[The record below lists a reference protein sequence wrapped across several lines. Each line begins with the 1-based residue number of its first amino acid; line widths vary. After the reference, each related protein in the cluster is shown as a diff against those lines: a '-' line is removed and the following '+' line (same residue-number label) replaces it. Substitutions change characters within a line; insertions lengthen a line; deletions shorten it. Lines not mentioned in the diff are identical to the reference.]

1 MNTAGRR
8 GREHDVSADDAPADD
23 APPNDASPSK
33 IFGLLKPQ
41 QQNCGPHGCATPQK
55 PIQIHNHN
63 EATIGN
69 YALIHFLL
77 RLSNLSSFIVRL
89 YFCKFECAKNGK

>member
-1 MNTAGRR
+1 MEKFLVVLKGLLADEVYTEGQSGRA
-8 GREHDVSADDAPADD
+8 HDVPAVNAPAD
-23 APPNDASPSK
+23 DASPSK

-41 QQNCGPHGCATPQK
+41 QQNCGPQGCAPQK

-69 YALIHFLL
+69 Y
-77 RLSNLSSFIVRL
+77 
-89 YFCKFECAKNGK
+89 K